1 VRTRPNDHALQR
13 TPLGRSS
20 SSVNSTFAAKTMK
33 AALFAPA
40 LALTLL
46 GAGCSDPSKPLD
58 SGAAVSGTVWK
69 WSRQRI
75 ADNEGNPIPPG
86 SRVDVHPSLI
96 IIHLADGS
104 RQIVPLDHVSDLK
117 LK

>member
-1 VRTRPNDHALQR
+1 
-13 TPLGRSS
+13 
-20 SSVNSTFAAKTMK
+20 MK
-33 AALFAPA
+33 AAPFVPA

-58 SGAAVSGTVWK
+58 SGATVSGTVWTF
-69 WSRQRI
+69 SLQRGGS
-75 ADNEGNPIPPG
+75 NEGNPIPTG
-86 SRVDVHPSLI
+86 SRVDVHSTMV